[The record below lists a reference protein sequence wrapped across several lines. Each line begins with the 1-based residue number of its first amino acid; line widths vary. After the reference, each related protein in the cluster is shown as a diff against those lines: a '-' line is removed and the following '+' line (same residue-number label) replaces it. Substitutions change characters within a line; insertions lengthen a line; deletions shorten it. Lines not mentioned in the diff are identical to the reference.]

1 MKFYKISIGFCL
13 FLLLASC
20 WGQVLNGK
28 LKITKGT
35 PGYTNGN
42 IPEKKIVQ
50 SHIVVASEDNT
61 IAVIDSLFLEKPL
74 QMKGG
79 VPLDMRQVVK
89 LDLVYKP
96 WWRTLMTFEH
106 FDQMPYSEVRKFI
119 SDEYAKLM
127 SKEDYSSTIKAR
139 KKNGLIG
146 KMPYSVCYYVH
157 FKYKEDEY
165 VLIGGGQKM
174 IKQVPENCSVTVLK
188 VVDDKWVIHTY
199 EAGNII
205 FDLPFSYPERLKK
218 IIKHKL
224 VKQYSKTDKSLQ
236 ILN

>member
-1 MKFYKISIGFCL
+1 MSLKKVRLCL
-13 FLLLASC
+13 FIVAINTC
-20 WGQVLNGK
+20 WSQNK
-28 LKITKGT
+28 TMKIESHLVFENSNKALE
-35 PGYTNGN
+35 
-42 IPEKKIVQ
+42 EKRVE

-96 WWRTLMTFEH
+96 WWRTLLTFKSH
-106 FDQMPYSEVRKFI
+106 DKMKYLDVRKFI
-119 SDEYAKLM
+119 SNDYAEMMTEESHKA
-127 SKEDYSSTIKAR
+127 IVAAR
-139 KKNGLIG
+139 KKKKTIG

-188 VVDDKWVIHTY
+188 VVDDKWVIHFTD
-199 EAGNII
+199 ENIV